1 MDAFKSTEIK
11 RMQLGGN
18 KAWQNF
24 FNAHSSKTADWDDC
38 TIKERY
44 DSEAGEEY
52 KERLTAKVEDRE
64 FDLAKFKDERA
75 RILEKQKEKEK
86 SRSGTP
92 AGVNRSGMGSNTN
105 SRTQSPAPGKG
116 PMDPTQKAR
125 NEAYF
130 ERMGAANADRP
141 DNLPPSQGG
150 KYGGFGSAAPEP
162 QQQQGGMPGAD
173 DFSKD
178 PMGALTRGFGWFSST
193 VTKQAKMVNDSYIQ
207 PTAKN
212 IASTD
217 FAAQAQKGFATV
229 SSGVA
234 SGAKGATEQFHKFV
248 EGQDSAA
255 ASAASRGGSKTNI
268 EPEKKD
274 FWDSF
279 GQSDNSPPPKPSS
292 IGTSA
297 MRKTTSTDAKKK
309 KDDGWGDDW

>member
-18 KAWQNF
+18 KAWQDF
-24 FNAHSSKTADWDDC
+24 FNAHASKTADFEDC

-52 KERLTAKVEDRE
+52 KERVSAKAEDRE
-64 FDLAKFKDERA
+64 FDLTKFKEDRA
-75 RILEKQKEKEK
+75 KMLEKQK

-92 AGVNRSGMGSNTN
+92 MGANRNALGSNTN
-105 SRTQSPAPGKG
+105 SRTQSPAPGKL
-116 PMDPTQKAR
+116 PIDPTQKAK

-141 DNLPPSQGG
+141 DGVAPSQGG
-150 KYGGFGSAAPEP
+150 KYGGFGSAPPEP
-162 QQQQGGMPGAD
+162 QQQQSGIPSAD
-173 DFSKD
+173 EFTKD
-178 PMGALTRGFGWFSST
+178 PVGALTRGFGWFSST
-193 VTKQAKMVNDSYIQ
+193 VTKQAKIVNESYIQ

-212 IASTD
+212 LASTD
-217 FAAQAQKGFATV
+217 FAAQAQKSLATV

-248 EGQDSAA
+248 EGQDNAAA
-255 ASAASRGGSKTNI
+255 ASASRGGPQRK
-268 EPEKKD
+268 EPERKD

-279 GQSDNSPPPKPSS
+279 GVSDNPAPAKPSS
-292 IGTSA
+292 IGTAA
-297 MRKTTSTDAKKK
+297 MKKNTGDDAAAKKK